1 MRAATAAGGDDENVA
16 IVLTPTPALR
26 RQPYAIRALAGCAQN
41 DRIVIRLEGL
51 ATDFDT
57 LLRAGRD
64 CPAASG
70 PRTALQ
76 QEDERG
82 PQGFRRAPSRLSSCT
97 PRLRRT
103 SVIRSPLPDRY
114 AALPDERIPG
124 NARMLRPSDIFWK

>member
-57 LLRAGRD
+57 LLLAGRD

-82 PQGFRRAPSRLSSCT
+82 PPRLSPYT
-97 PRLRRT
+97 LKAFAVHPKA
-103 SVIRSPLPDRY
+103 SPCKCHKI
-114 AALPDERIPG
+114 AAPG
-124 NARMLRPSDIFWK
+124 SLCCIAG